1 MPQNHKRAVKAQASS
16 PQDGGESHRARVPR
30 PTGPG
35 DAATR
40 PPGSPLHLSVLVLNR
55 HFAPVHVISAQRA
68 FCLLWKELAEILH
81 VEDGQFLAY
90 SFENWCEESDVKRQL
105 AAESGEP
112 PEGDWI
118 TTVHSQI
125 EVPRIVR
132 LLRYDRIPRNTVKFN
147 RRNVFLR
154 DEFRCQ
160 YCGARFPTSQLS
172 LDHVVPRSR
181 GGIESW
187 QNIVAACLRCNV
199 RKGNRTPTEAN
210 MKLLR
215 EPTKPTRSPMLV
227 RQLADP
233 RYASWRLFLHDRAS
247 EQEPPSD

>member
-1 MPQNHKRAVKAQASS
+1 MPKTNSSSRADASRS
-16 PQDGGESHRARVPR
+16 DENGRSSSRARRSRVADSP
-30 PTGPG
+30 
-35 DAATR
+35 DADQHVSASVV
-40 PPGSPLHLSVLVLNR
+40 SPLHLSVLVLNR

-81 VEDGQFLAY
+81 VEDGSFLAY
-90 SFENWCEESDVKRQL
+90 RFEDWCEESSAKREL
-105 AAESGEP
+105 AEETGEAID
-112 PEGDWI
+112 GDWI
-118 TTVHSQI
+118 HTVHSQI
-125 EVPRIVR
+125 QVPRIVR

-160 YCGARFPTSQLS
+160 YCGDRFPTSQLS

-187 QNIVAACLRCNV
+187 ENIVCACLKCNV
-199 RKGNRTPTEAN
+199 RKGGRTPTEAN

-215 EPTKPTRSPMLV
+215 EPVKPSRSPMLV
-227 RQLADP
+227 RQLGDP
-233 RYASWRLFLHDRAS
+233 RYSSWKLFLHDR
-247 EQEPPSD
+247 

>member
-1 MPQNHKRAVKAQASS
+1 MPKTRTTTDRAA
-16 PQDGGESHRARVPR
+16 DGPPDQR
-30 PTGPG
+30 PTTSVASQP
-35 DAATR
+35 AAT
-40 PPGSPLHLSVLVLNR
+40 PSAATTTGSALHASVLVLNR

-81 VEDGQFLAY
+81 VEDGTFRAYQF
-90 SFENWCEESDVKRQL
+90 EDWCDESTAKRQL
-105 AAESGEP
+105 ATETGTDV
-112 PEGDWI
+112 EGDWI

-125 EVPRIVR
+125 EVPRIIR

-154 DEFRCQ
+154 DEFCCQ
-160 YCGARFPTSQLS
+160 YCGDRFSTAQLS

-187 QNIVAACLRCNV
+187 QNIVAACLKCNV
-199 RKGNRTPTEAN
+199 RKGNRTPVEAN

-215 EPTKPTRSPMLV
+215 EPIKPKRSPMLV
-227 RQLADP
+227 RQLNDP
-233 RYASWRLFLHDRAS
+233 RYASWKLFLHDK
-247 EQEPPSD
+247 